1 MARNR
6 VIYQS
11 ESLYVSEGI
20 DSSSATKHEQL
31 TRVQSAN
38 YSFTINRQDI
48 NEFGSLARLDS
59 IIMEAPT
66 VSLDF
71 SYYITDGFNEKALGF
86 SLNNNND
93 VQFLSG
99 HMGQTSGKNYF
110 ITTAAEG
117 KDATDLDGN
126 DGIEAI
132 IGFGNAFLSDYTV
145 DLAVGSLPTASVS
158 LECANMRSVAGTDIS
173 GVDNISGMDNP
184 AVDITNGADIGG
196 EVVLP
201 KHVLSGQATTNTIGA
216 LQPGDITINIENLD
230 DVTFTDISGVND
242 ENAINIQSAS
252 LSIPLSRTPINRLG
266 TRFPY
271 ARSVDFPLNATLSVN
286 GVVSDVQARNLST
299 IMNTNSK
306 KNITL
311 TLKGAGGVSEKMVF
325 TLKGCRVDSESF
337 SSSIGSNKS
346 VDIVFSTQIGG
357 TNDTSNG
364 VFVSGANTV
373 TPFA

>member
-20 DSSSATKHEQL
+20 NSDTAAKHEQL

-59 IIMEAPT
+59 IIMESPT
-66 VSLDF
+66 VNLDF
-71 SYYITDGFNEKALGF
+71 SYYVTDGFNEKALGF
-86 SLNNNND
+86 SLNNNLTT
-93 VQFLSG
+93 QFLSG
-99 HMGQTSGKNYF
+99 HMEQTSGKNYY

-117 KDATDLDGN
+117 KDADGLDGA
-126 DGIEAI
+126 DDIEAI
-132 IGFGNAFLSDYTV
+132 IGFGNAFLSDYTL

-158 LECANMRSVAGTDIS
+158 LECANMRSVAGGDIS
-173 GVDNISGMDNP
+173 GAVNISGMDNP
-184 AVDITNGADIGG
+184 AVDITNGDDIGG

-201 KHVLSGQATTNTIGA
+201 KHTLSGGATNTIAA

-230 DVTFTDISGVND
+230 EVTFTDISGVDD
-242 ENAINIQSAS
+242 EDAINIQSAS
-252 LSIPLSRTPINRLG
+252 LSIPLSRTPIDRLG

-306 KNITL
+306 KDITL
-311 TLKGAGGVSEKMVF
+311 TLKNAGGAAEKLVF
-325 TLKGCRVDSESF
+325 KLKGCRVDSESF

-357 TNDTSNG
+357 TNDTNNG
-364 VFVSGANTV
+364 VFVSGANAV
-373 TPFA
+373 TPFE

>member
-11 ESLYVSEGI
+11 ESLYVSEGL
-20 DSSSATKHEQL
+20 SSATAVKHEQL

-38 YSFTINRQDI
+38 YSFSINRQDI

-71 SYYITDGFNEKALGF
+71 SYYLTEGFNEKALGF
-86 SLNNNND
+86 SLADNLNT
-93 VQFLSG
+93 QFLAG
-99 HMGQTSGKNYF
+99 HMGQTSGKNFF
-110 ITTAAEG
+110 ITTAPEG
-117 KDATDLDGN
+117 QDANGVGGTTAGN
-126 DGIEAI
+126 KVEAV
-132 IGFGNAFLSDYTV
+132 IGFGNAFLSDYSV
-145 DLAVGSLPTASVS
+145 ELAVGSLPTASVS
-158 LECANMRSVAGTDIS
+158 LECANMRSVAGSDIS
-173 GVDNISGMDNP
+173 GTAGLISGMDNP
-184 AVDITNGADIGG
+184 AVDITNGVDIGG

-201 KHVLSGQATTNTIGA
+201 AHSISGEESISA
-216 LQPGDITINIENLD
+216 LQPGDVTINIEELD
-230 DVTFTDISGVND
+230 GVTFTDISGVDD

-252 LSIPLSRTPINRLG
+252 LSIPLSRSPIDRLG

-271 ARSVDFPLNATLSVN
+271 SRSVDFPLNATLSVN
-286 GVVSDVQARNLST
+286 GVVSDVQAKNLSSILT
-299 IMNTNSK
+299 TNSK

-311 TLKGAGGVSEKMVF
+311 TLKSGSTEKLVYR
-325 TLKGCRVDSESF
+325 LKGCRVDSESF

-346 VDIVFSTQIGG
+346 VDIVFSTQVGG

-364 VFVSGANTV
+364 VFVSGDNGDTM
-373 TPFA
+373 FA